1 MNRAFQTRCIIL
13 CLVLV
18 SLLSV
23 LSARLIQIQL
33 VERQRYAASSA
44 KAYHRTEIIPASRG
58 MIVDRN
64 GEPIAKSI
72 PVSSIYVD
80 KNHLMD
86 PKIAS
91 YGLAYMEASE
101 AEGWEKASAE
111 DRIRLIH
118 SQRGVIL
125 ERETPEMI
133 VQKHLA
139 HAVKLLA
146 RPLGMRRDEFR
157 SEIEDNKGKWFAVA
171 KDIPDDIA
179 ERIRDVVDDNYLQ
192 GFEFENSLKR
202 WYTNPDI
209 ATHLTGFTGE
219 ITEKLENG
227 KSVHRVAGR
236 FGIESAIDE
245 YLAGRDGRRE
255 HHRDSRGLVV
265 PGRENSL
272 LPPRAGLNAK
282 LTIDIGIQSIV
293 AEELEKGLE
302 EFKATTGAVVV
313 MDPRNGEILAMAS
326 RPHFNLNDKK
336 NLAKGSF
343 NYAIQ
348 GKYEPGSTIK
358 IIAASGA
365 IDKGLVSLETVINC
379 PNFLQENK
387 FTVTDDHSGG
397 MMPVWKILQKSNN
410 VGSWKLAKQLGVKR
424 FYEYVHGFGFG
435 ERSGIQLSGE
445 NKGTA
450 AVPKL
455 PIDFSRAAYGYY
467 IGVTP
472 IQMAAAY
479 SVIAGDGNLLRPQ
492 IIQSLIA
499 NDGTVVEDFPREVR
513 RRAIS
518 EATAKKMR
526 GALHKVTLDGGT
538 ATKARVPGHKVA
550 GKTGTALKYD
560 EVHGGYFNGKRG
572 KAKKYVVSFAG
583 FLPAENPSFVC
594 YVVIDDPQTTEVPH
608 YGGTIAAPI
617 FSRVAT
623 RLAAHMNI
631 QPTEPI
637 EEPIANR

>member
-1 MNRAFQTRCIIL
+1 MNRAFQKRCIIL

-33 VERQRYAASSA
+33 VDRQRYAASAA
-44 KAYHRTEIIPASRG
+44 KAYHRTEIIPAIRG

-64 GEPIAKSI
+64 EEPIAKSI

-91 YGLAYMEASE
+91 YGLAYLEASE
-101 AEGWEKASAE
+101 ASDWDKLSAE
-111 DRIRLIH
+111 DRIRRIH
-118 SQRGVIL
+118 SQRGIIL
-125 ERETPEMI
+125 QRETPDLI

-157 SEIEDNKGKWFAVA
+157 SEIEDNKGKWFSVA

-179 ERIRDVVDDNYLQ
+179 ERIRDIVEDNYLQ

-219 ITEKLENG
+219 ITEKLSDGEM
-227 KSVHRVAGR
+227 VPRIAGR
-236 FGIESAIDE
+236 FGIESAIEE
-245 YLAGRDGRRE
+245 YLAGRNGRRE
-255 HHRDSRGLVV
+255 HHRDSRGLVI
-265 PGRENSL
+265 PGKENSL

-302 EFKATTGAVVV
+302 EFKSKKGAVIV
-313 MDPRNGEILAMAS
+313 MDPNTGEVLAMAS
-326 RPHFNLNDKK
+326 RPHFNLNNKQD
-336 NLAKGSF
+336 LATSSF

-348 GKYEPGSTIK
+348 AKFEPGSTIK
-358 IIAASGA
+358 IIAAAGA
-365 IDKGLVSLETVINC
+365 IDKGLVSLNTVINC
-379 PNFLQENK
+379 PHVLQENN
-387 FTVTDDHSGG
+387 FTVTDSHSGG
-397 MMPVWKILQKSNN
+397 MLPVWKILQKSNN

-424 FYEYVHGFGFG
+424 FYEYVHDFGFG

-445 NKGTA
+445 SAGSA
-450 AVPKL
+450 AVPNL
-455 PIDFSRAAYGYY
+455 PIDFSSAAYGYY

-472 IQMAAAY
+472 IQMAVAY

-492 IIQSLIA
+492 IVKSLIA

-513 RRAIS
+513 GRAIS
-518 EATAKKMR
+518 AATAKKIR
-526 GALHKVTLDGGT
+526 GALHKVTLLGGT
-538 ATKARVPGHKVA
+538 ATQARVPGHKVA
-550 GKTGTALKYD
+550 GKTGTAWKYD
-560 EVHGGYFNGKRG
+560 EVKGGYFNGKRG
-572 KAKKYVVSFAG
+572 KPLKYVVSFAG
-583 FLPAENPSFVC
+583 FMPADKPRFVC
-594 YVVIDDPQTTEVPH
+594 YVVIDDPQTTEVSH

-617 FSRVAT
+617 FSRIAT

-637 EEPIANR
+637 EEPLVTR

>member
-1 MNRAFQTRCIIL
+1 MNRAFQNRCIIL

-18 SLLSV
+18 SLLSA
-23 LSARLIQIQL
+23 LSARLVQIQL

-44 KAYHRTEIIPASRG
+44 KAYHRTEIIPAIRG

-72 PVSSIYVD
+72 PVSSIFVD

-91 YGLAYMEASE
+91 YGLAYLEASE
-101 AEGWEKASAE
+101 AEDWARASVE
-111 DRIRLIH
+111 DRVRRIH

-125 ERETPEMI
+125 ERETPDAI

-139 HAVKLLA
+139 QAISLLA
-146 RPLGMRRDEFR
+146 RPLGMRRDELR
-157 SEIEDNKGKWFAVA
+157 AEIEDNKGKWFPVA
-171 KDIPDDIA
+171 KEIPDDIA
-179 ERIRDVVDDNYLQ
+179 ERIRDIVDDNYLQ
-192 GFEFENSLKR
+192 GFEFKNSLKR

-219 ITEKLENG
+219 ISEKLADG
-227 KSVHRVAGR
+227 TSVHRTAGR
-236 FGIESAIDE
+236 FGIESAIEE

-265 PGRENSL
+265 PGKENSL

-293 AEELEKGLE
+293 AEELERGLA
-302 EFKATTGAVVV
+302 EFKATTGSVIV
-313 MDPRNGEILAMAS
+313 MDPKTGEILAMAS

-336 NLAKGSF
+336 DLAKNSF

-348 GKYEPGSTIK
+348 AKYEPGSTIK
-358 IIAASGA
+358 ILAISGA
-365 IDKGLVSLETVINC
+365 LDQGLVTLDTVINC
-379 PNFLQENK
+379 PSFLQENK
-387 FTVTDDHSGG
+387 FTVTDEHSSGSL
-397 MMPVWKILQKSNN
+397 PVWKILQKSNN
-410 VGSWKLAKQLGVKR
+410 VGCWKLAKQLGVKR

-435 ERSGIQLSGE
+435 EESGIQLSGE
-445 NKGTA
+445 NSGTA

-455 PIDFSRAAYGYY
+455 PIDFSRASYGYY

-472 IQMAAAY
+472 IQMATAY
-479 SVIAGDGNLLRPQ
+479 SVIAGDGNLLRPH
-492 IIQSLIA
+492 IVKSLIA
-499 NDGTVVEDFPREVR
+499 NDGTVVEDYTREIRNRV
-513 RRAIS
+513 IS

-526 GALHKVTLDGGT
+526 GALHKVTLLGGT
-538 ATKARVPGHKVA
+538 ATNACVPGHKVA
-550 GKTGTALKYD
+550 GKTGTAIKHDPARGGY
-560 EVHGGYFNGKRG
+560 VHG
-572 KAKKYVVSFAG
+572 AYVVSFAG
-583 FLPAENPSFVC
+583 FMPADDPAFVC
-594 YVVIDDPQTTEVPH
+594 YVVIDEPKTTEVPH

-617 FSRVAT
+617 FARIAT

-631 QPTEPI
+631 QPTEQI
-637 EEPIANR
+637 EDPIANR